1 MRFLVYLSLVIS
13 FYLHGAQ
20 GQLFSSGGRRKRQ
33 VVFGGTD
40 TATYADCRTP
50 DGSYGYCTRLQEC
63 GPMVNLLALPS
74 PAALAF
80 LRKSICG
87 YQGFE
92 PKVCCSYFGA
102 AGVES
107 TTPFVF
113 GGGDVVTT
121 ARPPTP
127 SKPTTG
133 SYSALPDSCGYTN
146 ATRIRIV
153 GGIEAPMGAWPWI
166 TLLGFRDPN
175 NGKVEYL
182 CGGALITD
190 QHVITAA
197 HCVKDKDDLY
207 SVRVG
212 EHDVNSEKDGASPQ
226 EIRIAAKMPHEK
238 FDSVSFQNDIAILKL
253 SQKVKLTP
261 EVQPICLP
269 KEKSISNR
277 NFDKTKPFVA
287 GWGATSFN
295 GPSSGT
301 LKEVQIPVVTKQ
313 SCTEAYKKFRTV
325 VVDESVICAG
335 TARGGIDACQGDSG
349 GPLMLSEA
357 ERFYLV
363 GVVSFGFKCAEP
375 GYPGVYTRITHY
387 MDWIASKL

>member
-1 MRFLVYLSLVIS
+1 MRILVYMLLVVSS
-13 FYLHGAQ
+13 FLHEAQ
-20 GQLFSSGGRRKRQ
+20 GQLFSGGGRRRRQ
-33 VVFGGTD
+33 VVFGGSD
-40 TATYADCRTP
+40 AGAYADCRTP
-50 DGSYGYCTRLQEC
+50 DGSYGYCARLPEC
-63 GPMVNLLALPS
+63 GSLANLLTVPS
-74 PAALAF
+74 PATLNF
-80 LRKSICG
+80 IRKSICG

-92 PKVCCSYFGA
+92 PRVCCSYSGV
-102 AGVES
+102 AGVET
-107 TTPFVF
+107 TTPFFF
-113 GGGDVVTT
+113 GGGEVVTP
-121 ARPPTP
+121 RPPTSRPNP
-127 SKPTTG
+127 S
-133 SYSALPDSCGYTN
+133 SSSALPTRCGYSN

-153 GGIEAPMGAWPWI
+153 GGDEAPMGAWPWI
-166 TLLGFRDPN
+166 TLLGFRDAITK
-175 NGKVEYL
+175 KVDYL

-197 HCVKDKDDLY
+197 HCVKDKEDLY

-212 EHDVNSEKDGASPQ
+212 EHDVNSEMDGAKPQ
-226 EIRIAAKMPHEK
+226 DIIIASKMPHEK

-253 SQKVKLTP
+253 SKKVKLTP

-269 KEKSISNR
+269 TDTSLSNR
-277 NFDKTKPFVA
+277 NFDKSKPFVA

-301 LKEVQIPVVTKQ
+301 LREVQVPVVTKQ
-313 SCTEAYKKFRTV
+313 SCSEAYQKFRTV
-325 VVDESVICAG
+325 VVDDSVICAG
-335 TARGGIDACQGDSG
+335 TKRGGIDACQGDSG

-387 MDWIASKL
+387 LDWIKSKL